1 MKGVF
6 LMIGSRFKIAAAL
19 MAAAAFLFGGSAA
32 YAALPDIAPSLT
44 HSMLTYQEEG
54 FDLSIRIPILGGTG
68 SADLEAAVNARSLGS
83 SVALYRDFM
92 SRMAELKAEGSKNY
106 ALTAGSRVAAYGD
119 GLLTLEHS
127 RTEAMASSETVVRYE
142 TIDLGTGR
150 ELALSDLFKDDGY
163 SKVLSGIVK
172 AQMKEQ
178 MKKDESKSYFLDELE
193 KNFEIGK
200 DQPFYIEDGKLVLVF
215 NQGTVAPYSMGACT
229 FVIPTKGIQGSLA
242 QQNYLK

>member
-1 MKGVF
+1 
-6 LMIGSRFKIAAAL
+6 MIGSRFKIAAAL
-19 MAAAAFLFGGSAA
+19 LTAAAFFFGGSMA
-32 YAALPDIAPSLT
+32 YAASPDVAPSLT
-44 HSMLTYQEEG
+44 FSMLTHQEEG
-54 FDLSIRIPILGGTG
+54 FDASIQIPILVGTG
-68 SADLEAAVNARSLGS
+68 NADLEAAVNARSLEA
-83 SVALYRDFM
+83 SVGLYRDFM
-92 SRMAELKAEGSKNY
+92 SKMAELKAEGSKNY
-106 ALTAGSRVAAYGD
+106 ALTAVSKVAAYGD

-193 KNFEIGK
+193 KNFKIGK
-200 DQPFYIEDGKLVLVF
+200 DQPFYIESGKLVLVF
-215 NQGTVAPYSMGACT
+215 NQGTVAPYSMGTCT
-229 FVIPTKGIQGSLA
+229 FEIPTKEIQGSLA
-242 QQNYLK
+242 QQTYLK

>member
-6 LMIGSRFKIAAAL
+6 LIGSRSKSAAAL
-19 MAAAAFLFGGSAA
+19 LAAAAFLLGGGTA
-32 YAALPDIAPSLT
+32 YAASPDIVPSLT
-44 HSMLTYQEEG
+44 YSMLTHQEEG
-54 FDLSIRIPILGGTG
+54 FDASIRIPILGGTG
-68 SADLEAAVNARSLGS
+68 SADLEAAVNARSLGA

-106 ALTAGSRVAAYGD
+106 ALTAVSKVAAYGD

-127 RTEAMASSETVVRYE
+127 RTESMASSETFVRYE

-163 SKVLSGIVK
+163 SKVLSGIVR

-178 MKKDESKSYFLDELE
+178 MKQDKSKSYFLEELE
-193 KNFEIGK
+193 KDFDIGR
-200 DQPFYIEDGKLVLVF
+200 DQPFYIENGKLVLVF
-215 NQGTVAPYSMGACT
+215 NQGTVAPYSMGTCT
-229 FVIPTKGIQGSLA
+229 FVIPTREIQGSLA
-242 QQNYLK
+242 QQTYLK

>member
-1 MKGVF
+1 
-6 LMIGSRFKIAAAL
+6 MIGSRFKIAAAL
-19 MAAAAFLFGGSAA
+19 LAAAAFLFGGSMA
-32 YAALPDIAPSLT
+32 YAASPDVAPSLT
-44 HSMLTYQEEG
+44 FSMLTHQEEG
-54 FDLSIRIPILGGTG
+54 FDASIQIPILVGTG
-68 SADLEAAVNARSLGS
+68 NADLEAAVNARNLEA

-92 SRMAELKAEGSKNY
+92 SKMAELKAEGSKNY
-106 ALTAGSRVAAYGD
+106 ALTAVSKVTAYGD

-200 DQPFYIEDGKLVLVF
+200 DQPFYIESGKLVLVF
-215 NQGTVAPYSMGACT
+215 NQGTVAPYSMGTCT
-229 FVIPTKGIQGSLA
+229 FEIPTKEIQGSLA
-242 QQNYLK
+242 QQTYLK

>member
-1 MKGVF
+1 
-6 LMIGSRFKIAAAL
+6 MIGSRFKIAAAL
-19 MAAAAFLFGGSAA
+19 LTAAAFLFGGSMA
-32 YAALPDIAPSLT
+32 YAASPDVAPSLT
-44 HSMLTYQEEG
+44 FSMLTHQEEG
-54 FDLSIRIPILGGTG
+54 FDASIQIPILVGT
-68 SADLEAAVNARSLGS
+68 SNADLEAAVNARNLEA
-83 SVALYRDFM
+83 SVAFYKDFM
-92 SRMAELKAEGSKNY
+92 SKMAELKAEGSKNY
-106 ALTAGSRVAAYGD
+106 ALTAVSKVAAYGD

-200 DQPFYIEDGKLVLVF
+200 DQPFYIESGKLVLVF
-215 NQGTVAPYSMGACT
+215 NQGAVAPYSMGTCT
-229 FVIPTKGIQGSLA
+229 FEIPTKEIQGSLA
-242 QQNYLK
+242 QQTYLK

>member
-1 MKGVF
+1 MIDRYTRPEMGHVF
-6 LMIGSRFKIAAAL
+6 SLQNKYAVWQKIEVLAC
-19 MAAAAFLFGGSAA
+19 
-32 YAALPDIAPSLT
+32 
-44 HSMLTYQEEG
+44 
-54 FDLSIRIPILGGTG
+54 
-68 SADLEAAVNARSLGS
+68 EAH
-83 SVALYRDFM
+83 
-92 SRMAELKAEGSKNY
+92 AELGEIGIKLSVSTVEIDKYFPEYLNKKNY
-106 ALTAGSRVAAYGD
+106 ALTAVSKVAAYGD

-200 DQPFYIEDGKLVLVF
+200 DQPFYIESGKLVLVF
-215 NQGTVAPYSMGACT
+215 NQGTVAPYSMGTCT
-229 FVIPTKGIQGSLA
+229 FEIPTKEIQGSLA
-242 QQNYLK
+242 QQTYLK

>member
-1 MKGVF
+1 MKRVF
-6 LMIGSRFKIAAAL
+6 LMIGSRFKFTAAL
-19 MAAAAFLFGGSAA
+19 LAAAAFLLGGGTAHAA
-32 YAALPDIAPSLT
+32 SPDVAPSLT
-44 HSMLTYQEEG
+44 YSMLTYQEEG
-54 FDLSIRIPILGGTG
+54 FDASIRIPILGGTG
-68 SADLEAAVNARSLGS
+68 STDLEAAVNARSLGAS
-83 SVALYRDFM
+83 IALYRDFM

-106 ALTAGSRVAAYGD
+106 ALTAVSKVAAYGD

-200 DQPFYIEDGKLVLVF
+200 DQPFYIESGKLVLVF
-215 NQGTVAPYSMGACT
+215 NQGTVAPYSMGTCT
-229 FVIPTKGIQGSLA
+229 FEIPTKEIQGSLA
-242 QQNYLK
+242 QQTYLK

>member
-1 MKGVF
+1 
-6 LMIGSRFKIAAAL
+6 MIGSRFKFAAAPL
-19 MAAAAFLFGGSAA
+19 AAAAFLLVGGMA
-32 YAALPDIAPSLT
+32 YAASPDVAPSLT
-44 HSMLTYQEEG
+44 YSMLTHQEEG
-54 FDLSIRIPILGGTG
+54 FDASIQIPILGGTG
-68 SADLEAAVNARSLGS
+68 SADLEAAVNARSLEA
-83 SVALYRDFM
+83 SVTLYRDFM
-92 SRMAELKAEGSKNY
+92 SKMAELKAEGSRNY
-106 ALTAGSRVAAYGD
+106 ALTAVSKVAAYGD

-150 ELALSDLFKDDGY
+150 ELVLSDLFKDDGY

-200 DQPFYIEDGKLVLVF
+200 DQPFYIESGKLVLVF
-215 NQGTVAPYSMGACT
+215 NQGTVAPYSMGTCT
-229 FVIPTKGIQGSLA
+229 FEIPTKEIQGSLA
-242 QQNYLK
+242 QQTYLK

>member
-1 MKGVF
+1 
-6 LMIGSRFKIAAAL
+6 MIGSRFKIAAAL
-19 MAAAAFLFGGSAA
+19 LVAAAFLFGGSMA
-32 YAALPDIAPSLT
+32 YAASPDVAPSLT
-44 HSMLTYQEEG
+44 FSMLTHQEEG
-54 FDLSIRIPILGGTG
+54 FDASIQIPILVGTG
-68 SADLEAAVNARSLGS
+68 NADLEAAVNARNLEA

-92 SRMAELKAEGSKNY
+92 SKMAELKAEGSKNY
-106 ALTAGSRVAAYGD
+106 ALTAVSKVAAYGD

-200 DQPFYIEDGKLVLVF
+200 DQPFYIESGKLVLVF
-215 NQGTVAPYSMGACT
+215 NQGTVAPYSMGTCT
-229 FVIPTKGIQGSLA
+229 FVIPTKEIQGSLA
-242 QQNYLK
+242 QQTYLK